1 MLLAMSTPWSIEFN
15 KDILLFVH
23 GNFVEVL
30 SNENL
35 DTLLVPVLRNLLGHQ
50 MLFQLAFEEI
60 GHERLDIGGV
70 ECVILGLEL
79 GHLLSKSDC
88 SEGWQFTVNNSE
100 ELQDSLV
107 VFFVSVDSDKQH
119 LALVLFGI
127 FFQNSNLAFMVISS
141 NRREEEEVGL
151 DLSREDLL
159 SSLMVEVHNKW
170 KRLGGDKL
178 GNLFFSQS
186 FGEKSLAII
195 EGLDHDDTLALNSIF
210 AADSLISGDTERNV
224 IKVGSSREV
233 GLGSISLSINES
245 LGFFSIGQSLGRRS
259 SLLLYPGNDGVSS
272 SSTSIL
278 HWFSILEELQ
288 SWVSSNLKLLSK
300 LTLFSGIN
308 LSKLDWRVFLCED
321 SSGFSILRSQGFAMS
336 TPWSIKFYQDK
347 FISIDSFLEVAF
359 SKN

>member
-1 MLLAMSTPWSIEFN
+1 
-15 KDILLFVH
+15 
-23 GNFVEVL
+23 
-30 SNENL
+30 
-35 DTLLVPVLRNLLGHQ
+35 
-50 MLFQLAFEEI
+50 
-60 GHERLDIGGV
+60 
-70 ECVILGLEL
+70 
-79 GHLLSKSDC
+79 
-88 SEGWQFTVNNSE
+88 
-100 ELQDSLV
+100 
-107 VFFVSVDSDKQH
+107 
-119 LALVLFGI
+119 
-127 FFQNSNLAFMVISS
+127 
-141 NRREEEEVGL
+141 
-151 DLSREDLL
+151 
-159 SSLMVEVHNKW
+159 MVEVHNKW

-178 GNLFFSQS
+178 GDLFFSQS

-210 AADSLISGDTERNV
+210 AADSLISGDTKRNV

-233 GLGSISLSINES
+233 SLSSISSLILEAPNNSNSLSIDES
-245 LGFFSIGQSLGRRS
+245 LGFFSISQSLGRGS
-259 SLLLYPGNDGVSS
+259 GLLLYPGNDGVSG

-321 SSGFSILRSQGFAMS
+321 SSGFSILRSQGFTMS
-336 TPWSIKFYQDK
+336 TPWSIKFNQDK